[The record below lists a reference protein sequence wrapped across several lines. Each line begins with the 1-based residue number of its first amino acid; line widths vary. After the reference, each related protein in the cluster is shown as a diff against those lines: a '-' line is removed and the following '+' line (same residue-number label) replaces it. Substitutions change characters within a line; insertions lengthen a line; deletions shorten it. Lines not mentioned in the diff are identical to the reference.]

1 MADMQFKPAA
11 RKRVKAKVAL
21 IGASGSGKTLSGLLF
36 ARGLVGDE
44 GRVAVIDTENDTASN
59 YEGSIA
65 TKLQPSG
72 FDVLNLTPPF
82 EVDRYIAAMRLA
94 KHAGYDVA
102 VVDQISWMWDGP
114 GGLLEKLDKLS
125 QSGGKGESFYGWK
138 KITPEY
144 NRFVQELLLI
154 DMHVI
159 ATMRAKSVYADEDG
173 KNGKRQKVKIGTAPI
188 QRPGLDFEFQIA
200 FDLDAGHCA
209 TVNKDRTDVFADHM
223 LPLTIEDGKKLAS
236 WLNSAKADQL
246 DPHVVVGASD
256 TAVLDDDQRHNLLEL
271 AQTLKLEAETMR
283 SMIKGIASVDSSRD
297 FPTSKLDALRK
308 AMFAT
313 AGKKDEPAA
322 EGEKSKRKRVSNKK
336 PADQKEV
343 A

>member
-1 MADMQFKPAA
+1 MTDMQFTPAA

-21 IGASGSGKTLSGLLF
+21 IGAAGSGKTLSGLLF
-36 ARGLVGDE
+36 ARGLVGEE

-59 YEGSIA
+59 YEGAIS

-72 FDVLNLTPPF
+72 FDVLNLTPPYT
-82 EVDRYIAAMRLA
+82 VDRYIAAMRLA
-94 KHAGYDVA
+94 KQAGYDVA

-114 GGLLEKLDKLS
+114 GGLLEKMDKLS
-125 QSGGKGESFYGWK
+125 QSGKGESFYGWK
-138 KITPEY
+138 KITPEF

-154 DMHVI
+154 EVHVI

-200 FDLDAGHCA
+200 FDIDAAHCA
-209 TVNKDRTDVFADHM
+209 TVNKDRTDCFADHM
-223 LPLTIEDGKKLAS
+223 LPLTVEDGKNLAA
-236 WLNSAKADQL
+236 WLNSAKAEPL
-246 DPHVVVGASD
+246 DAHVVAGAAD
-256 TAVLDDDQRHNLLEL
+256 TATLDEDQRHNLLEL
-271 AQTLKLEAETMR
+271 AQTLKLEPETMR
-283 SMIKGIASVDSSRD
+283 ALIKQVGHVDSSRD
-297 FPTSKLDALRK
+297 FPASQLDGLRK

-313 AGKKDEPAA
+313 AGKTEPAA
-322 EGEKSKRKRVSNKK
+322 KEEKPKRKCTSRKK
-336 PADQKEV
+336 PAEKEV